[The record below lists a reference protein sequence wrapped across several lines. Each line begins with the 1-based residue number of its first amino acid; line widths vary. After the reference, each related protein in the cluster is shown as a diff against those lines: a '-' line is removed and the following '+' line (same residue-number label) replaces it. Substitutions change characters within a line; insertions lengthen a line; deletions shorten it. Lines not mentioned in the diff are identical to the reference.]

1 MRRHEGHCRQRPDP
15 VARQRAHGRAAR
27 PAVEEEAA
35 LARISRFIFLSPW
48 WGRGELRE
56 WRAAMAFDLV
66 VKNGMIV
73 DGTGL
78 PRYRGDIGVKD
89 GKIAEIGR
97 IASAAKE
104 TLDAEGHVVTPGFI
118 DGHTHMDAQI
128 FWDPIGTSS
137 CFQGV
142 TSVVMGN
149 CGFTLAPCRESE
161 ADLVIRNLE
170 RAEDISRAAMKA
182 GIKWRWETFPEFLDV
197 LDSLPKGINY
207 AGYMGHCALRTYVMG
222 QRAFTD
228 QATEDDLRA
237 MVHHT
242 KESIAAG
249 AHGFSTTRSA
259 SHMTSDDKPVASRL
273 ATWEEFET
281 LVKAMGAGMVEVAGE
296 PRGAEGDKARQYYE
310 GLSKLAIES
319 GRPITFGLFSRRTNP
334 GSWRTT
340 FDIIERTARQG
351 GRMFAQVHSRALNVL
366 LSFETQLPFDKWEM
380 WRDMR
385 KLPLAEQK
393 KWLLDADKR
402 RRLVEIAS
410 RPYEGPLVRGAEA
423 RPPEWDWIFALTDM
437 KGPHKSMAELAR
449 QRNTHPVDL
458 MIDMALERDMKFFMI
473 QPIANEDQAEALE
486 LMKHPRSVVTFS
498 DSGAHVSQIMD
509 SSLQTHLLSHWVR
522 DKQAFTLEEAVKM
535 ITCDSATQFGF
546 HDRGLLREGMA
557 ADIVVFDPATVGP
570 RMPEVVCDLP
580 AGAKRLRQKADGMRA
595 TIVNGQV
602 LLRDNEPTGALPGK
616 LVRKGARY

>member
-1 MRRHEGHCRQRPDP
+1 
-15 VARQRAHGRAAR
+15 
-27 PAVEEEAA
+27 
-35 LARISRFIFLSPW
+35 
-48 WGRGELRE
+48 
-56 WRAAMAFDLV
+56 MAFDLV

-73 DGTGL
+73 DGSGL
-78 PRYRGDIGVKD
+78 PRYRADVGVID

-97 IASAAKE
+97 INGAAAKE
-104 TLDAEGHVVTPGFI
+104 TLDAEGRVVSPGFV

-142 TSVVMGN
+142 TTVLMGN
-149 CGFTLAPCRESE
+149 CGFTLAPCREAE
-161 ADLVIRNLE
+161 ADLVMRNLE

-197 LDSLPKGINY
+197 LDTLPKGINY

-228 QATEDDLRA
+228 KATEDDLKA

-242 KESIAAG
+242 RESIAAG
-249 AHGFSTTRSA
+249 AHGFSTTRSV

-296 PRGAEGDKARQYYE
+296 PRGDAEKARRWYE
-310 GLSKLAIES
+310 DLAKLAIES
-319 GRPITFGLFSRRTNP
+319 GRPITFGLFNRSAVP
-334 GSWRTT
+334 GHWRAT

-385 KLPLAEQK
+385 QLPLAEQK
-393 KWLLDADKR
+393 QWLLDADKR
-402 RRLVEIAS
+402 RKLVEIAS
-410 RPYEGPLVRGAEA
+410 KPYEGPIVRGAEA
-423 RPPEWDWIFALTDM
+423 RPPKWDAIFALSDM

-449 QRNTHPVDL
+449 QKNTHPVDL
-458 MIDMALERDMKFFMI
+458 MIDMALERDLRFFMT
-473 QPIANEDQAEALE
+473 QPIANEDQGEALE

-522 DKQAFTLEEAVKM
+522 EKQAFTLEEAVKL
-535 ITCDSATQFGF
+535 ITNDTATQFGF

-557 ADIVVFDPATVGP
+557 ADIVVFDPDTVGP

-580 AGAKRLRQKADGMRA
+580 AGAKRLKQKCDGMHA

-602 LLRDNEPTGALPGK
+602 LLRDNEPTGNLPGR
-616 LVRKGARY
+616 LLRRKVHN

>member
-1 MRRHEGHCRQRPDP
+1 
-15 VARQRAHGRAAR
+15 
-27 PAVEEEAA
+27 
-35 LARISRFIFLSPW
+35 
-48 WGRGELRE
+48 
-56 WRAAMAFDLV
+56 MAFDLV

-73 DGTGL
+73 DGSGL
-78 PRYRGDIGVKD
+78 PRYQADIGVKD
-89 GKIAEIGR
+89 GKIVEIGR
-97 IASAAKE
+97 INGAATRE
-104 TLDAEGHVVTPGFI
+104 TLDADGRIVSPGFV

-149 CGFTLAPCRESE
+149 CGFTLAPCREAE
-161 ADLVIRNLE
+161 ADLVFRNLE
-170 RAEDISRAAMKA
+170 RAEDISRAAMLA
-182 GIKWRWETFPEFLDV
+182 GIKWRWESFPEFLDV
-197 LDSLPKGINY
+197 LESLPKGINY
-207 AGYMGHCALRTYVMG
+207 AGYVGHCALRTYVMG

-228 QATEDDLRA
+228 EASEDDLKK
-237 MVHHT
+237 MVHLT
-242 KESIAAG
+242 KEAVAAG
-249 AHGFSTTRSA
+249 AHGFSTTRSVN
-259 SHMTSDDKPVASRL
+259 HQTSDDKPVASRL
-273 ATWEEFET
+273 ATWGEFET
-281 LVKAMGAGMVEVAGE
+281 LVKAMGGGMVEVAGE
-296 PRGAEGDKARQYYE
+296 PRGADSEKARRYYD

-319 GRPITFGLFSRRTNP
+319 GRPITFGLFNRRSAP
-334 GSWRTT
+334 GGWRST
-340 FDIIERTARQG
+340 FDIIERTCQQG

-366 LSFETQLPFDKWEM
+366 LSFETQLPFDKWDM

-402 RRLVEIAS
+402 RQLVEIAS
-410 RPYEGPLVRGAEA
+410 KPYEGPEVRGTEA
-423 RPPEWDWIFALTDM
+423 RPPQWEWISALTDM

-449 QRNTHPVDL
+449 QKNTHPVEL

-473 QPIANEDQAEALE
+473 QPIANENQAEALE

-522 DKQAFTLEEAVKM
+522 EKQAFTLEEAVKL
-535 ITCDSATQFGF
+535 ITCDTATQFGF

-557 ADIVVFDPATVGP
+557 ADIVVFDPDTVGP
-570 RMPEVVCDLP
+570 QMPEVVCDLP
-580 AGAKRLRQKADGMRA
+580 AGAKRLRQKCDGMHA

-602 LLRDNEPTGALPGK
+602 LLRDNEPTGNLPGR
-616 LVRKGARY
+616 LLRKRARS

>member
-1 MRRHEGHCRQRPDP
+1 
-15 VARQRAHGRAAR
+15 
-27 PAVEEEAA
+27 
-35 LARISRFIFLSPW
+35 
-48 WGRGELRE
+48 
-56 WRAAMAFDLV
+56 
-66 VKNGMIV
+66 
-73 DGTGL
+73 
-78 PRYRGDIGVKD
+78 
-89 GKIAEIGR
+89 
-97 IASAAKE
+97 
-104 TLDAEGHVVTPGFI
+104 
-118 DGHTHMDAQI
+118 
-128 FWDPIGTSS
+128 
-137 CFQGV
+137 
-142 TSVVMGN
+142 
-149 CGFTLAPCRESE
+149 
-161 ADLVIRNLE
+161 
-170 RAEDISRAAMKA
+170 
-182 GIKWRWETFPEFLDV
+182 
-197 LDSLPKGINY
+197 
-207 AGYMGHCALRTYVMG
+207 
-222 QRAFTD
+222 
-228 QATEDDLRA
+228 

-296 PRGAEGDKARQYYE
+296 PRGAEGDKARAYYE

-340 FDIIERTARQG
+340 FDIIERTCRQG

-385 KLPLAEQK
+385 KLPVAEQK
-393 KWLLDADKR
+393 QWLLDADKR

-410 RPYEGPLVRGAEA
+410 KPYEGPVVLGAEA
-423 RPPEWDWIFALTDM
+423 RPPKWDWIYALTDM
-437 KGPHKSMAELAR
+437 TGPHKSMAELAR
-449 QRNTHPVDL
+449 QKNTHPVDL

-522 DKQAFTLEEAVKM
+522 EKQAFTLEEAVKL
-535 ITCDSATQFGF
+535 ITNDTATQFGF
-546 HDRGLLREGMA
+546 HDRGLLREGLA
-557 ADIVVFDPATVGP
+557 ADIVVFDPDTVGP
-570 RMPEVVCDLP
+570 HLPEVVCDLP
-580 AGAKRLRQKADGMRA
+580 AGAKRLRQKCDGMHA

-602 LLRDNEPTGALPGK
+602 LLRDNEPTGNLPGK
-616 LVRKGARY
+616 LIRRGLRH

>member
-1 MRRHEGHCRQRPDP
+1 
-15 VARQRAHGRAAR
+15 
-27 PAVEEEAA
+27 
-35 LARISRFIFLSPW
+35 
-48 WGRGELRE
+48 
-56 WRAAMAFDLV
+56 MAYDLLI
-66 VKNGMIV
+66 KNGRIV
-73 DGTGL
+73 DGSGM
-78 PRYRGDIGVKD
+78 PAFRGDVGVKD

-97 IASAAKE
+97 FNGVATKE
-104 TLDAEGHVVTPGFI
+104 TLDAEGRVVSPGFV

-149 CGFTLAPCRESE
+149 CGFTLAPCRAEE
-161 ADLVIRNLE
+161 ADLVMRNLE

-182 GIKWRWETFPEFLDV
+182 GIKWRWETFPQFLDV
-197 LDSLPKGINY
+197 LEQLPKGINY
-207 AGYMGHCALRTYVMG
+207 AGYVGHCAIRTHVMG

-228 QATEDDLRA
+228 EATEGDLRA
-237 MVHHT
+237 MIHHT
-242 KESIAAG
+242 QEAIAAG
-249 AHGFSTTRSA
+249 AHGFSTTRSVA
-259 SHMTSDDKPVASRL
+259 HQTSDDKPVASRL
-273 ATWEEFET
+273 ATWAEFEA
-281 LVKAMGAGMVEVAGE
+281 LVKSMGAGMVEVAGE
-296 PRGAEGDKARQYYE
+296 PRGADGHKARAYYE
-310 GLSKLAIES
+310 GLSKLSIES

-334 GSWRTT
+334 GAWRTT
-340 FDIIERTARQG
+340 FDIIERTCREG

-402 RRLVEIAS
+402 KQLVDIAS
-410 RPYEGPLVRGAEA
+410 KPYEGPAVNGAEA
-423 RPPEWDWIFALTDM
+423 RPPQWDWIYAFTDM
-437 KGPHKSMAELAR
+437 KGPHKSMADLAR
-449 QRNTHPVDL
+449 MKNTHPVEL
-458 MIDMALERDMKFFMI
+458 MIDMALEHDMKFFMI
-473 QPIANEDQAEALE
+473 QPIANENQTEALE

-522 DKQAFTLEEAVKM
+522 EKQAFTLEEAVKM
-535 ITCDSATQFGF
+535 LTCDNATQFGF

-557 ADIVVFDPATVGP
+557 ADIVVFDADTVGA
-570 RMPEVVCDLP
+570 RMPEVVTDLP
-580 AGAKRLRQKADGMRA
+580 AGAKRLRQKCDGMMA

-602 LLRDNEPTGALPGK
+602 LLRDNEPTGNLPGR
-616 LVRKGARY
+616 LLRKKRAA